1 MTYLSSFVLR
11 NNIDTEIKNLS
22 LTLKYEEIAK
32 YNPLH
37 YVFGH
42 KLISKPWVK
51 YGENDDWRNVY
62 CGVFIA

>member
-11 NNIDTEIKNLS
+11 SNIDTEIKNLS

-37 YVFGH
+37 YAFGNR
-42 KLISKPWVK
+42 LINNHWLS
-51 YGENDDWRNVY
+51 YEERFCNN
-62 CGVFIA
+62 